1 MKSAGPRTNWA
12 IQAWLLVVLACT
24 GCAVSVEK
32 FAPEEGDIAR
42 FDRMTTIE
50 AIKEVNSQLN
60 KAQQT
65 KLEFYAPEHFDLAA
79 KALAEAR
86 AFLAANSPRE
96 AIVQKIAVAEAILKS
111 GDSVAHSIKTVL
123 AAELEVKDHLESLN
137 APQIFGREYESLVDR
152 LTQIIRKVETGQSG
166 AAKSSREALF
176 PDMQALEAR
185 TVVYNALHEAEETI
199 KRVSYRGGEKLAP
212 LTFKEASEVLRR
224 ADQFIRANTHNRA
237 AIAQIS
243 NEALFAA
250 KRALYVTEEV
260 ASLSGKMSVSLEQVV
275 LDEEY
280 RLFRVARAVSGEDV
294 RNHPLEEQS
303 EWLAKNVKELAEK
316 AQSQDQL
323 VSALRD
329 SLGDARDSA
338 TQISQIDSQLRQ
350 LQREKNTWQAKEAL
364 FQAQIDMLQTK
375 LATAEASA
383 ANKVAATVAPLAP
396 NAREAQLSEPAPS
409 TALPAIAAAPPAEPE
424 NQTANV
430 APTPATH
437 SVSENVELPPSQ
449 EAVVAATTPPVPGP
463 AEDIT
468 SAPTITQAQAQDVE
482 LLPAPT
488 PAQAPVVTV
497 AKEPEPTAPDS
508 FTQEHADDLPPPH
521 GAFANNDQ

>member
-1 MKSAGPRTNWA
+1 MKSAGPRINWA
-12 IQAWLLVVLACT
+12 IQTWLLVVLACT

-42 FDRMTTIE
+42 FDRMTTLE
-50 AIKEVNSQLN
+50 AIKEVNSQLD

-96 AIVQKIAVAEAILKS
+96 AVVQKVAVAEAVLKS
-111 GDSVAHSIKTVL
+111 GDSVARSMKTVL

-137 APQIFGREYESLVDR
+137 APKVFGREYESLVDR
-152 LTQIIRKVETGQSG
+152 LNQIIRKVETGQSG
-166 AAKSSREALF
+166 AAKTSRDELF
-176 PDMQALEAR
+176 SDMQALEAR
-185 TVVYNALHEAEETI
+185 TVVYIALHEAEETI

-212 LTFKEASEVLRR
+212 LTFKEASEVLSR
-224 ADQFIRANTHNRA
+224 ADKFIRANTHNRA

-260 ASLSGKMSVSLEQVV
+260 ASLGGKMNISLEQVV

-323 VSALRD
+323 VNALRD

-375 LATAEASA
+375 LATAEANA
-383 ANKVAATVAPLAP
+383 TNKLAATVSPLAP
-396 NAREAQLSEPAPS
+396 SATESQLSASAPAP
-409 TALPAIAAAPPAEPE
+409 ALQTLEAATTAEPE
-424 NQTANV
+424 NLA
-430 APTPATH
+430 AKIDPTPATPG
-437 SVSENVELPPSQ
+437 VSEAVDLPLSQ
-449 EAVVAATTPPVPGP
+449 ETVVVAATPSAPGP
-463 AEDIT
+463 TEAIT
-468 SAPTITQAQAQDVE
+468 SVPTTAQAQAQDVE
-482 LLPAPT
+482 VLPVPT
-488 PAQAPVVTV
+488 PAQAQVVTV
-497 AKEPEPTAPDS
+497 TKAPEATPPQS
-508 FTQEHADDLPPPH
+508 FTQEQDDDLTPKT